1 MEARS
6 CRFAFEDVAGRRND
20 VERYADTN
28 PEAEKKEYI
37 DHIEIIVQWMG
48 WKPFKI
54 TYTSD
59 YFQELYELA
68 VELIKKGHAYVDHQ
82 FTPHPH
88 AGDKWCIY
96 PSYDYALLTLGTL

>member
-1 MEARS
+1 MSLNPWPHIVFGRGTSWNAGYMGS
-6 CRFAFEDVAGRRND
+6 YVVAVVSND
-20 VERYADTN
+20 LMACGASRYADTN
-28 PEAEKKEYI
+28 LEAEKKEYI

-54 TYTSD
+54 TYTND

-82 FTPHPH
+82 E
-88 AGDKWCIY
+88 DN
-96 PSYDYALLTLGTL
+96 D

>member
-1 MEARS
+1 MHYNFLCSKLMACGAS
-6 CRFAFEDVAGRRND
+6 
-20 VERYADTN
+20 RYADTN
-28 PEAEKKEYI
+28 LEAEKKEYI

-48 WKPFKI
+48 RKPFKI
-54 TYTSD
+54 TYTND

-96 PSYDYALLTLGTL
+96 PSYDCALLTLGTL